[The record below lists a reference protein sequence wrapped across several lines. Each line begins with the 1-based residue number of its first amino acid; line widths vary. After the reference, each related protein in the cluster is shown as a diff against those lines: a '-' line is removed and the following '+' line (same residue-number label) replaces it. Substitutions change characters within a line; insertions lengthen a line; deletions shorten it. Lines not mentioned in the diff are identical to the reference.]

1 MKKLL
6 IASLIATSA
15 LSAVADETT
24 LYGSVGYNT
33 TALKNN
39 ADTARQALNKNR
51 WNLDTD
57 ELFWGIKGEE
67 NISDN
72 LNAFW
77 KLEFG
82 NNGGKRYAYVGLK
95 GDSWGTFTLGTQD
108 SLFKVVTNYPDIF
121 QGSFWGST
129 TKYDEGLDHPD
140 NVISYVSPNWSGFQ
154 FGLAGILNGKNRSI
168 TDTGYG
174 ADPDWTTGADFTKSK
189 SFGAGQIG
197 LWYNNYGFYA
207 GLAYQYVNSN
217 FGLVRDGVRG
227 EVVYS
232 EGYTKVSNQPF
243 RGKGGTE
250 LIGVAVGYKND
261 NFKVGLSEQHKAGDG
276 DKAAIAGEYYFGPH
290 TIRAGFAYANSD
302 ELNAAPYYG
311 AGVHANNQRQA
322 KNVCSATTT
331 KPYCSNKVYTYALG
345 YQYNLSKRT
354 YTWVEGSYT
363 DWNLSRVPDST
374 TRKGWKKFDNGY
386 TFKVGLRHDF

>member
-24 LYGSVGYNT
+24 LYGAIGYH
-33 TALKNN
+33 TAITKNN
-39 ADTARQALNKNR
+39 ADSVSSSIKGNR
-51 WNLDTD
+51 WNLDTKD
-57 ELFWGIKGEE
+57 ILWGVKGEE

-77 KLEFG
+77 KMEFG
-82 NNGGKRYAYVGLK
+82 ENGATRYAYMGLK

-121 QGSFWGST
+121 QASFWGST
-129 TKYDEGLDHPD
+129 TKYDEQLDRPD
-140 NVISYVSPNWSGFQ
+140 RVISYVSPNWSGFQ
-154 FGLAGILNGKNRSI
+154 FGLAGILNGKDRQI
-168 TDTGYG
+168 TDGG
-174 ADPDWTTGADFTKSK
+174 LGLKTGADFTKSK
-189 SFGAGQIG
+189 AFGAGQIG

-207 GLAYQYVNSN
+207 GLAYQYVASN
-217 FGLVRDGVRG
+217 FGLVSDLGT
-227 EVVYS
+227 VYS
-232 EGYTKVSNQPF
+232 QGETKNSHLPY

-276 DKAAIAGEYYFGPH
+276 DKAALAGEYYYGPH
-290 TIRAGFAYANSD
+290 TFRAGFGYAKSE
-302 ELNAAPYYG
+302 ELNAAVGINNSNVNAPAWTAKTYLDANGDVASYDNRFNEAKAFC
-311 AGVHANNQRQA
+311 AGN
-322 KNVCSATTT
+322 K
-331 KPYCSNKVYTYALG
+331 YCSNKVYTYGLE

-354 YTWVEGSYT
+354 YTWIGANYI
-363 DWNLSRVPDST
+363 DWNA
-374 TRKGWKKFDNGY
+374 KGISNGY
-386 TFKVGLRHDF
+386 NVKVGLKHEF